1 MDQAS
6 HEERFSRAVEYE
18 KTGDYLLA
26 LQEYVTLTQSDQ
38 PLRPA
43 FINLGSLYSRMGQLD
58 NAMVCYT
65 RAMEMEEDYLSW
77 FNIGSLHYK
86 RNDYKQAVISLQ
98 QSRKINGGFSLAV
111 LVMGLSYSRLGN
123 VRAAEKCF
131 TDVLDA
137 HPDNEVA
144 LTGLAILCYDN
155 NRLHQAL
162 DLADRLLSLKPV
174 NNGMKKLRSKIL
186 FLLGRSRESA
196 EMMKSVRGEDGGFS
210 GFDSFVQSVPVEV
223 FDDRLGSIDDKIVKL
238 EDRLSE
244 SEKSGDMIA
253 LSLCYLFKGDP
264 DKAIDCL
271 FKAKEINS

>member
-1 MDQAS
+1 MDQVS
-6 HEERFSRAVEYE
+6 NEERFSRAVEYE
-18 KTGDYLLA
+18 KTGDYMLA
-26 LQEYVTLTQSDQ
+26 LQEYVTLTQADQ

-43 FINLGSLYSRMGQLD
+43 LINLGSLYSRMGQFD
-58 NAMVCYT
+58 NAMTCYT

-86 RNDYKQAVISLQ
+86 RTNYKQAVFSLQ
-98 QSRKINGGFSLAV
+98 KSRKINSGFSLSV

-123 VRAAEKCF
+123 IRAAEKCF
-131 TDVLDA
+131 MDVLES

-155 NRLHQAL
+155 NKLHQAL
-162 DLADRLLSLKPV
+162 DLTDRLLSLKPV
-174 NNGMKKLRSKIL
+174 NTGMKKLRSKIL
-186 FLLGRSRESA
+186 FLLGRNCESA
-196 EMMKSVRGEDGGFS
+196 EMVKSVREEDGGFR

-223 FDDRLGSIDDKIVKL
+223 FDDRLGSIDDKIEKL
-238 EDRLSE
+238 EEQLSE

-253 LSLCYLFKGDP
+253 LSLCYLFKGNP